1 MHPEGKVIRA
11 PASQIHQSRADAFSP
26 SMLFKYFQELDC
38 GWSGSEGGLERRW
51 PGGFLVAR
59 VGETWVR

>member
-1 MHPEGKVIRA
+1 MHPEGKVTHA
-11 PASQIHQSRADAFSP
+11 PALQIGQSKAAAFFP
-26 SMLFKYFQELDC
+26 SMPFRYSQDLGC

-59 VGETWVR
+59 VGKTSVR